1 MSLLNE
7 ASFLVTPNGYKEDK
21 LYAAIPTNGD
31 GDMTFTRAGTATR
44 VNEAG
49 LIELVPYNLLS
60 RSEEFS
66 NAAWGKYFSTVTA
79 NTVVAPD
86 GTLTGDKL
94 VEDTNANY
102 HYIQSQTFSAVSG
115 TSYTQSWFIKAAG
128 RTTFYLQYVSF
139 SGFATGL
146 ARFNLDDV
154 SVENTGTATGTITA
168 VGNGW
173 FRATLSQAATSN
185 ATNAKSQLALQTIS
199 YTGDGTSGIYIWGA
213 QIVKGT
219 SALTYQKT
227 VDRLDIPRIDYTGG
241 GCPSILLEPQRT
253 NLFTYSEDFSQW
265 NSFRSTVT
273 PNATTSPDGTIN
285 ADLVNQDYPP
295 TTGHGGVN
303 QAKAVSTGV
312 KYTYSLFVKKKEYS
326 WIELSENATST
337 GNNSTWFDVEDG
349 VVGTVGAGCTAQI
362 EDFGNDWY
370 RCSISFTSAFTG
382 SRNFNLYLT
391 TGNGST
397 YANIV
402 GGAYI
407 FGGQLE
413 AGAYPTSYIPTTIGT
428 VTRNADVISK
438 TGISDLLNPSEG
450 TFYAEISALAN
461 DLTYRML
468 SLSDGTGDN
477 GVQIALGNASNQIRL
492 DTFGGGASYRSAVTV
507 SDTTENHKVLVKW
520 GPSGIFGFI
529 DGDKYTFFLATGTG
543 SGIPAAL
550 NRINFSQWW
559 GGNSFYVKCKGVQI
573 YKTALSDPQ
582 CKALTTL

>member
-1 MSLLNE
+1 MSLLNK
-7 ASFLVTPNGYKEDK
+7 ASFLVTPNSYKEDK
-21 LYAAIPTNGD
+21 LYAAIPTTGD

-115 TSYTQSWFIKAAG
+115 TSYTQSWFVKAAG

-173 FRATLSQAATSN
+173 FRVTLSQAATST
-185 ATNAKSQLALQTIS
+185 AANAKSQLALQTIS

-213 QIVKGT
+213 QLVEGS
-219 SALTYQKT
+219 SAKTYQKT

-253 NLFTYSEDFSQW
+253 NIVLRSQE
-265 NSFRSTVT
+265 FD
-273 PNATTSPDGTIN
+273 NASWAPLNTTISANVEISPDGTLSAYSITDN
-285 ADLVNQDYPP
+285 AVNNEHKIEQIITS
-295 TTGHGGVN
+295 TTLTH
-303 QAKAVSTGV
+303 SI
-312 KYTYSLFVKKKEYS
+312 FVKSNSGRYVQLVGVGTS
-326 WIELSENATST
+326 WYQN
-337 GNNSTWFDVEDG
+337 FDVIDG
-349 VVGTVGAGCTAQI
+349 II
-362 EDFGNDWY
+362 ESGNALNANIENYGNGWY
-370 RCSISFTSAFTG
+370 RISAYKGGANPKFQFNLITSANSIRVEQYIGDGTNSF
-382 SRNFNLYLT
+382 Y
-391 TGNGST
+391 
-397 YANIV
+397 IW
-402 GGAYI
+402 GA
-407 FGGQLE
+407 QLE
-413 AGAYPTSYIPTTIGT
+413 AGVYPTSYIPTVAST

-461 DLTYRML
+461 DLTNRIL

-477 GVQIALGNASNQIRL
+477 TVQIRFSSVSNQIRL
-492 DTFGGGASYRSAVTV
+492 DIYGQSASYRSTVTV
-507 SDTTENHKVLVKW
+507 SDATENHKVLIKW
-520 GPSGIFGFI
+520 GSSGIFGFI
-529 DGDKYTFFLATGTG
+529 DGDKYPLTLATGTG
-543 SGIPAAL
+543 SGITTAL
-550 NRINFSQWW
+550 NRINFNNWS
-559 GGNSFYVKCKGVQI
+559 GAAAFYGKCKGVQV

-582 CKALTTL
+582 CQALTTL